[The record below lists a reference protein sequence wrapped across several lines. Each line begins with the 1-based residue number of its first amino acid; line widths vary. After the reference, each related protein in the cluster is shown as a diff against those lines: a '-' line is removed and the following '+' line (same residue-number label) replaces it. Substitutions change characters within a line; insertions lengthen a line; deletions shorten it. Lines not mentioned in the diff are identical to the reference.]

1 MNPRT
6 WHSHVYRVVGGALR
20 AISMGV
26 TGDARFCIRKITL
39 RVSFCTYYI
48 SSAPPRL
55 SVPPFLLSVLF
66 LFSDRFTCEET
77 LRSGSSVGLN
87 AIRFEYHLG

>member
-55 SVPPFLLSVLF
+55 SVPPFPLLSVL
-66 LFSDRFTCEET
+66 
-77 LRSGSSVGLN
+77 SSSSRIVLPVKKPCV
-87 AIRFEYHLG
+87 LDLPLD